1 MRTSTRPRQ
10 AVLAAGL
17 AFACATPAWA
27 AVSASTQIGTT
38 SALSAGS
45 TLHST
50 QSLYPADPVDALP
63 ATSRSL
69 RQDTVVTVVPAICLQ
84 CGQVI
89 DVQPVDVTPTQT
101 GVGIGVGAVLGGVL
115 GSRIGG
121 GSGRTVAA
129 VAGALGGAYAGS
141 MIEGR
146 QRQQQA
152 WQVRVRFDDGRESTF
167 GYSQQPQWAVGDR
180 LVIEGNSLRRADALT
195 PPAPGAVPRP

>member
-1 MRTSTRPRQ
+1 MRTSMLPLQ
-10 AVLAAGL
+10 ATLAAGL
-17 AFACATPAWA
+17 LFALSAPAGA
-27 AVSASTQIGTT
+27 AVTASTQIGST
-38 SALSAGS
+38 AAPSAGS

-63 ATSRSL
+63 SSSRTWQQN
-69 RQDTVVTVVPAICLQ
+69 RIITVVPAVCLQ
-84 CGQVI
+84 CGQVV

-101 GVGIGVGAVLGGVL
+101 GVGLGVGAVLGGVL
-115 GSRIGG
+115 GSRFGG

-141 MIEGR
+141 VIEGR

-167 GYSQQPQWAVGDR
+167 GYTQKPQWGIGDR
-180 LVIEGNSLRRADALT
+180 LVIEGNTLRRADALT
-195 PPAPGAVPRP
+195 PAAPGTVPQP